1 MKFRL
6 LVFYIIYSGILFVC
20 FPLVMAYFLYRSR
33 KDPRYRENFSE
44 RFGFGES
51 PAGCVL
57 IHTASIGEFRGSFP
71 FIQKL
76 LDRKQKL
83 VISCLTPVA
92 RSYARTKLSHEIE
105 AGLVVVRYLPL
116 EYFMA
121 FRNFFSKN
129 KPKLVL
135 ICELE
140 TWPIFIASC
149 YYRKIPVYLINSQ
162 ITHEAMQ
169 RVGIITRLF
178 GHPVELVSGV
188 AAKSSEHAANFR
200 SMGQRNVVPV
210 GEFRFDQLIP
220 QSHIK
225 SGKAALSLINRRKRP
240 VIGFSSIIFG
250 EADIYIN
257 SMKSLKEFSEEK
269 SIVKPLYVFVPRAP
283 EVFDD
288 LFKKISESGLSV
300 IRRSEGFS
308 EDLQPNASIDW
319 NNIDVLLGDSFG
331 EMYFY
336 LKLCDNVVAGGGFW
350 HTGAHN
356 IIEQLQL
363 HKPVTVGPEIWTIKF
378 PAQQAEEAGLLTVVK
393 DPSELKSN
401 LRLMVESN
409 VNDRFSRDKF
419 AKFLKIYAGA
429 SNRAL
434 AMLDNKGLL

>member
-20 FPLVMAYFLYRSR
+20 FPLVMAYFFYRSR
-33 KDPRYRENFSE
+33 KDPRYRKNFSE

-71 FIQKL
+71 FIQQL

-92 RSYARTKLSHEIE
+92 RSYARTQLSHQIE

-178 GHPVELVSGV
+178 GHPLELVSGV

-210 GEFRFDQLIP
+210 GEFRFDQPITESDLRAGDSAISIVNP
-220 QSHIK
+220 E
-225 SGKAALSLINRRKRP
+225 KRP
-240 VIGFSSIIFG
+240 VIGFSSVKFG
-250 EADIYIN
+250 EVDIYIN
-257 SMKSLKEFSEEK
+257 TMKSLKTFSDQQNYL
-269 SIVKPLYVFVPRAP
+269 KPLYVFIPRAP
-283 EVFDD
+283 EVFESI
-288 LFKKISESGLSV
+288 FHKIEGSGLSV
-300 IRRSEGFS
+300 IKRSESFS
-308 EDLQPNASIDW
+308 DDLQPNASTDW
-319 NNIDVLLGDSFG
+319 YNIDVILGDSFG

-336 LKLCDNVVAGGGFW
+336 INLCNHVVAGGGFLKS
-350 HTGAHN
+350 GAHN

-378 PAQQAEEAGLLTVVK
+378 PAHQAEEAGLLKVVK
-393 DPSELKSN
+393 DPSELTSN
-401 LRLMVESN
+401 LRLILESN
-409 VNDRFSRDKF
+409 INDRFSRDKF
-419 AKFLKIYAGA
+419 EKFLQVYAGA

-434 AMLDNKGLL
+434 AMLENKGLI